1 MTSKSKQLCSPY
13 SSGGGGNNFEVSV
26 QSSFVVLM
34 LSKGIFPCLSL
45 DPIVKIELQSR
56 YRGYETD
63 DIIVYSENINTKFQ
77 SKMLAQIKHNIRF
90 NNSDKNFKET
100 IQAAWNDFNNK
111 DIFAKDKDC
120 IILIT
125 GPLSANDT
133 NGVRDLL
140 TNAREAEDVN
150 DFYRRIKLARV
161 TSNVTRGKLKLF
173 ENQLKKANN
182 DIALKPDDVW
192 EFLKHFHL
200 LIYDLDIKGVTLAL
214 LHTIIEHHSPNN
226 SSSIWCQIK
235 DFVQCKNQHAGIIT
249 TENIPSEIISCFED
263 KNVIKIPED
272 YIASQTKVNLKK
284 HKYAHDIALAFLL
297 GSWNENVDAD
307 KQIVTEFVGEDYHQW
322 IAKLRELIQEENSP
336 LDFKNG
342 VWAVKNRKELFKQI
356 HTMIFDEDLDKL
368 NDTVVKALKE
378 LDPTFEVAIEQRYYA
393 NILGKVHKYSYYL
406 RKALAESLA
415 IIGSYASELTNCS
428 RYKPGNVTNF
438 SLRAIFKESTWQ
450 LWAGLSDFLQFL
462 AESAPKEFL
471 EIVENVNPEIFRA
484 VFAQE
489 GSDTMTGRNY
499 MVGLVRALESLAW
512 DEHLFSK
519 TVLVLAELASLD
531 PGGNGGNRPIN
542 SLREIFMTWHMQTKA
557 SIEKQKAAIKALNK
571 EFPDVTWL
579 LIKSLLP
586 NEHQIAVGTSKPIYR
601 DTISEDWKFKIT
613 RKEHFELVSYYADF
627 LIEAAR
633 GHLERY
639 EQLITYL
646 PRFSSDKFDKIIEY
660 MIEDSKLVTDE
671 SEMASFWNA
680 LKNLL
685 NQHRR
690 FPNAKWVMSKERLE
704 RLESVANL
712 FTPIS
717 LLDVHARL
725 FSSKALQDYS
735 FEELKDEEF
744 NAIMQQKR
752 DLALK
757 EILKVDNS
765 FESIIKF
772 LEKVDNHYDLGFALG
787 RVQEYDYDESM
798 FPMLLRDKRDL
809 MHDFVHAYIRS
820 KFINNGWTWVDSLS
834 KSEWM
839 DSDLAKF
846 YVYLP
851 PNQDTFERMGN
862 FSQDIQKEYWTNIRI
877 NSFEIKNNMDFV
889 IEKLIQ
895 YKRKKSAIECLYFK
909 YKIFE
914 KEIDINVSQIVK
926 VLLLEETHLEN
937 EINLDSHFVLELIK
951 LVQTYEN
958 VNKDDLI
965 KIEWKY
971 LNWLEEYNGSEMIAL
986 NRELADNPEFFCYTI
1001 QLVYKSSKDTNETL
1015 EFTEEQ
1021 KKIAQHAA
1029 DLHRKW
1035 KLIPGMQN
1043 LGGTL
1048 DINKFYE
1055 WVHKVRDITAESGH
1069 LDIALYILG
1078 EVLFFTPIDTDGFWI
1093 NRTIAEFLNKK
1104 ENEEVRNGFYIKTR
1118 NSRGAHW
1125 VDPKAKEEKE
1135 LALMYNERADVTEAA
1150 GFIRLAST
1158 IRELAEA
1165 YEQDASRIIE
1175 EHKYRQ

>member
-1 MTSKSKQLCSPY
+1 MMGKPKQLCSPY
-13 SSGGGGNNFEVSV
+13 SSGGGGNNFEACV

-34 LSKGIFPCLSL
+34 LSKGVFPCLSL

-63 DIIVYSENINTKFQ
+63 DIIVYSENINTKLQ
-77 SKMLAQIKHNIRF
+77 SKILAQIKHNIRF
-90 NNSDKNFKET
+90 NSSDKNFKET

-111 DIFAKDKDC
+111 DIFARNKDC

-125 GPLSANDT
+125 GPLSGRDT

-140 TNAREAEDVN
+140 NNAREAEEVN
-150 DFYRRIKLARV
+150 DFYRRIELARV

-263 KNVIKIPED
+263 KNEIKIPED

-307 KQIVTEFVGEDYHQW
+307 KQIVTKFVGEDYHQW

-378 LDPTFEVAIEQRYYA
+378 LDPTFEVAKEQRYYA

-438 SLRAIFKESTWQ
+438 SLRAIFKDATWQ
-450 LWAGLSDFLQFL
+450 LWAGLSDFLQLL

-586 NEHQIAVGTSKPIYR
+586 NEHQIAFGTSKPIYR
-601 DTISEDWKFKIT
+601 DTISDNWKFKIT
-613 RKEHFELVSYYADF
+613 RKEHSELVSYYADF

-633 GHLERY
+633 WNLERY
-639 EQLITYL
+639 EQLIQYL
-646 PRFSSDKFDKIIEY
+646 PRLSSNTFDKIIKY
-660 MIEDSKLVTDE
+660 MIEDSKLITVE
-671 SEMASFWNA
+671 SEKVSFWNS

-690 FPNAKWVMSKERLE
+690 FPNAKWVMSKERQE
-704 RLESVANL
+704 RLETVVDL
-712 FTPIS
+712 FKPKS

-725 FSSKALQDYS
+725 FSNKVLQDYS
-735 FEELKDEEF
+735 FEELKDKSF
-744 NAIMQQKR
+744 NAIILQRQDM
-752 DLALK
+752 ALK
-757 EILKVDNS
+757 EILTVDNS

-772 LEKVDNHYDLGFALG
+772 LEKVGNQYDLGFTLG
-787 RVQEYDYDESM
+787 KFEEYNYDDSM
-798 FPMLLRDKRDL
+798 FPLLLRDKRDS
-809 MHDFVHAYIRS
+809 MHNFVNAYIRS
-820 KFINNGWTWVDSLS
+820 KFINNGWTWVDSLD
-834 KSEWM
+834 KSEWL

-851 PNQDTFERMGN
+851 PHQDTFERIGD
-862 FSQDIQKEYWTNIRI
+862 FSQDVQKEYWTNIRI
-877 NSFEIKNNMDFV
+877 NSYEIKNNIDFV

-895 YKRKKSAIECLYFK
+895 YKRKKCAIECLYFK

-914 KEIDINVSQIVK
+914 KEIDINVTQVVK
-926 VLLLEETHLEN
+926 ALLLEETRLEN
-937 EINLDSHFVLELIK
+937 ETNCDSHFVLELIEM
-951 LVQTYEN
+951 LQN
-958 VNKDDLI
+958 SNGVNKEDLI

-971 LNWLEEYNGSEMIAL
+971 LNWLDECNGYHIVAL
-986 NRELADNPEFFCYTI
+986 NQEFASNPEFFCYTI
-1001 QLVYKSSKDTNETL
+1001 QLAYKSSKDTNENP

-1021 KKIAQHAA
+1021 KSIARHASG
-1029 DLHRKW
+1029 LLRKW
-1035 KLIPGMQN
+1035 NLIPGMQN
-1043 LGGTL
+1043 SEGTL
-1048 DINKFYE
+1048 ESNKFYE
-1055 WVHKVRDITAESGH
+1055 WVKKVRDITTESGH

-1078 EVLFFTPIDTDGFWI
+1078 EVLFFTPVDTDGFWI

-1125 VDPKAKEEKE
+1125 VDPEAKEELE
-1135 LALMYNERADVTEAA
+1135 LARMFTERADATDSG
-1150 GFIRLAST
+1150 GFVRLAVT
-1158 IRELAEA
+1158 LRELAEA
-1165 YEQDASRIIE
+1165 YEDDAKRTIE
-1175 EHKYRQ
+1175 EHNNN